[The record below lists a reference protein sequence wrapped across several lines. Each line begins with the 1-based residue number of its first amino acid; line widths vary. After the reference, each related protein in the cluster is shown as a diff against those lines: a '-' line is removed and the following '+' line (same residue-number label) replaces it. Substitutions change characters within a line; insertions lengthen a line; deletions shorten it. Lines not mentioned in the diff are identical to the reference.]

1 MEYKYLIFVEG
12 DTNHN
17 KFYEMVPN
25 GYSGKKKR
33 KGRDGAKTTDCT

>member
-12 DTNHN
+12 DSNHN

-25 GYSGKKKR
+25 GESGFTVKY
-33 KGRDGAKTTDCT
+33 GRVGAKVS